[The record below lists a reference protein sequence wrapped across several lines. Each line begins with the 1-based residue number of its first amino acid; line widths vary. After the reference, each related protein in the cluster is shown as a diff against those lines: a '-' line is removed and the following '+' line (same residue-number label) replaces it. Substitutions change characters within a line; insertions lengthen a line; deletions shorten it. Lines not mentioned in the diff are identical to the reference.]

1 MGTFILGIPE
11 RLSMGLRKIKDPDD
25 RIYVMTA
32 LFWAVILTAEN
43 ADSKYA
49 GKILHQAF
57 SEQAYHQFIEPCY
70 PDSAEDPPPTDNPDR
85 LYEVFEKFSQHI
97 DVYCGWPTIYR
108 FFFEKIDL
116 GSYISDEDVQFE
128 LEVNPHQNFLQIE
141 VF

>member
-1 MGTFILGIPE
+1 
-11 RLSMGLRKIKDPDD
+11 MGLRKIKDPDD

-57 SEQAYHQFIEPCY
+57 SEQAYHQFIEPSY
-70 PDSAEDPPPTDNPDR
+70 FDDETKKIGPDEGER

-116 GSYISDEDVQFE
+116 GGYISDDDVQFE